1 MNPFTDPRTGIEYV
15 PVAGGSFMMGS
26 EDLDDDTRP
35 VHRVEVSAFFLGRFE
50 VTRAQYSRYMAA
62 TGASAPAHWTN
73 KRFIGDEKPVIA
85 VTWDE
90 AVAFC
95 KWADGRL
102 PTEAEWEYAARGS
115 EGRKFPWGNTQP
127 DLTRATFA
135 MDIGFDGT
143 RPVGAAPAGGSPFG
157 ALDLAGN
164 AFEWCSDWYSPNAYA
179 GGPTRDPSGP
189 EKGTLRVIRG
199 GSWISLPDACRSSAR
214 TAFRPESRSTM
225 LGFRVARVRAL

>member
-135 MDIGFDGT
+135 GVGGLRPAAAWNSVLAFAGT
-143 RPVGAAPAGGSPFG
+143 LPAGDRRPAPYEFDVASTSMMLRGSELLTPSTS
-157 ALDLAGN
+157 AA
-164 AFEWCSDWYSPNAYA
+164 A
-179 GGPTRDPSGP
+179 GGADTKSSGTAQ
-189 EKGTLRVIRG
+189 GTTAAG
-199 GSWISLPDACRSSAR
+199 G
-214 TAFRPESRSTM
+214 E
-225 LGFRVARVRAL
+225 